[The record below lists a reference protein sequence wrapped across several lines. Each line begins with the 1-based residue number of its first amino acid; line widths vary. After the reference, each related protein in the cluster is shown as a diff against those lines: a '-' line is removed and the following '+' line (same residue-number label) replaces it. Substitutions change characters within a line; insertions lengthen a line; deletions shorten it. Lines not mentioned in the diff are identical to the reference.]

1 MAVSLTGKYARTISH
16 SLTVPVYDLLKNW
29 RQNGQERMIVM
40 LNKALTVLVV
50 YGIGSIAAGL
60 IGTTI
65 GGSVIRL
72 LDSVTA
78 ALQLAVP
85 Y

>member
-1 MAVSLTGKYARTISH
+1 
-16 SLTVPVYDLLKNW
+16 
-29 RQNGQERMIVM
+29 M